1 MLEKNVR
8 GRVREGEKR
17 NKKLKN
23 ENFSLQ
29 SKEFRRSEF
38 VGPRMK
44 VHLLDEGY
52 MWVPKTWDFAED
64 SSEEFGKSKV
74 SSLGSAHGTSYSFF
88 YSPRGRDSSYFCL
101 FSIIGAVW
109 LSFNALRGCLAIFF
123 P

>member
-1 MLEKNVR
+1 MVLEKNVR

-74 SSLGSAHGTSYSFF
+74 SSLGSAHGTS
-88 YSPRGRDSSYFCL
+88 
-101 FSIIGAVW
+101 
-109 LSFNALRGCLAIFF
+109 
-123 P
+123 